1 MSSRRSSTASLI
13 TRVPCRVMSGG
24 SARRIPGSGR
34 PCLNQHRAPRPSR
47 SAVSAARRSITCSR
61 SVSGRDPGGSAA
73 GDLACALLAARAGG
87 WRPSDGHAATAAT
100 VTNRGWLRMLGPEG
114 GSKIILTGED
124 VESAS
129 DRVLYDL
136 GSTTLVTTQRCLP
149 ILRSQMNP
157 SFS

>member
-1 MSSRRSSTASLI
+1 
-13 TRVPCRVMSGG
+13 VGQ
-24 SARRIPGSGR
+24 R
-34 PCLNQHRAPRPSR
+34 PAISPVR
-47 SAVSAARRSITCSR
+47 CSQ
-61 SVSGRDPGGSAA
+61 
-73 GDLACALLAARAGG
+73 RAGG
-87 WRPSDGHAATAAT
+87 RRPSDGHAATAAT

>member
-1 MSSRRSSTASLI
+1 
-13 TRVPCRVMSGG
+13 
-24 SARRIPGSGR
+24 
-34 PCLNQHRAPRPSR
+34 
-47 SAVSAARRSITCSR
+47 
-61 SVSGRDPGGSAA
+61 VSGRGPGGSAA
-73 GDLACALLAARAGG
+73 GDLAGALLAQRAQVDGG
-87 WRPSDGHAATAAT
+87 PSDGHPATAAT

-136 GSTTLVTTQRCLP
+136 GSTTLVTTQRYLP

>member
-1 MSSRRSSTASLI
+1 
-13 TRVPCRVMSGG
+13 
-24 SARRIPGSGR
+24 
-34 PCLNQHRAPRPSR
+34 
-47 SAVSAARRSITCSR
+47 
-61 SVSGRDPGGSAA
+61 
-73 GDLACALLAARAGG
+73 
-87 WRPSDGHAATAAT
+87 
-100 VTNRGWLRMLGPEG
+100 MLGHEG
-114 GSKIILTGED
+114 GSKVILTGED